1 MDAIE
6 SFTRFVATD
15 PSFNTSFTTKVAA
28 CWDASMNFYSWGCAM
43 LDLSVLPT
51 PRLIDYGTS
60 SVFGRH
66 STMEY
71 HFSTISERI

>member
-1 MDAIE
+1 
-6 SFTRFVATD
+6 
-15 PSFNTSFTTKVAA
+15 
-28 CWDASMNFYSWGCAM
+28 M

-71 HFSTISERI
+71 HFSTISERIWRRKSTCTRCKLSLIVSCYVSTIHGRNFVIKCGGHSLM